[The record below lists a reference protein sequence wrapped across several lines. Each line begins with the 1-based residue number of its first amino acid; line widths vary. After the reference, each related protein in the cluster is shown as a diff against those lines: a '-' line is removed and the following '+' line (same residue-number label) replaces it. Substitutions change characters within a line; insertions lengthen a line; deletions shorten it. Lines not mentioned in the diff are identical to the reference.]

1 MNENVDYK
9 AKSPSKSTKF
19 LWWCAGADEKILMYC
34 SYSDHVKYLGIGG
47 VVLATAFM
55 AALSMGFAMH
65 TIFDS
70 WAVTVPISLIWSLIV
85 FNLDRFIV
93 SSTGKGDGE
102 STISWSEL
110 GNATPRLLMAILLGL
125 TISAPLET
133 TIFDK
138 EIQREWKSVSDKM
151 AISRQYEVEQKY
163 EKKIAEVDSKIIKN
177 DSILKD
183 ATLKY
188 DDFALQVNE
197 VQTGTGRYAGKPCTR
212 GETCDTHSGIY
223 KGKKKS
229 MRMMDSITKINY
241 TLNLDLKKFQDEK
254 TIEIKSEQ
262 NKIENQ
268 TPGFLDKIMMLEG
281 LSSHGKEV
289 EKYNAATQK
298 VEQKLDKETGK
309 MVAVKEE
316 IYGSAFWAIWLV
328 RLLFMIIEI
337 APVVL
342 KLMLIKSPYDY
353 MGENVNQIL
362 EAKQGISM
370 NHVTD
375 EEGKL
380 TKYKENYNPRRI
392 IAIVEHQN
400 AKEEENAKEAITLF
414 AEKEKKE
421 IANNP
426 DAFINPDDSAI

>member
-55 AALSMGFAMH
+55 AALSMGFALH
-65 TIFDS
+65 TIFGVTNPLTGEFEGN
-70 WAVTVPISLIWSLIV
+70 WFVTVPVALIWALIV

-110 GNATPRLLMAILLGL
+110 GNAAPRLLMATLLGL

-133 TIFDK
+133 TIFGS
-138 EIQREWKSVSDKM
+138 EIEREWIETKDQLVRKKSYEIEQYYLTRQNETEQKKTDKKKEVDDQ
-151 AISRQYEVEQKY
+151 IILVNKNQERVTKERQSGTGVQWQKDTKDLEVEQK
-163 EKKIAEVDSKIIKN
+163 KLQILRIQL
-177 DSILKD
+177 DSIEKSTLSLIPLKAKAQD
-183 ATLKY
+183 SCRNIIMK
-188 DDFALQVNE
+188 E
-197 VQTGTGRYAGKPCTR
+197 
-212 GETCDTHSGIY
+212 
-223 KGKKKS
+223 KS
-229 MRMMDSITKINY
+229 
-241 TLNLDLKKFQDEK
+241 
-254 TIEIKSEQ
+254 
-262 NKIENQ
+262 
-268 TPGFLDKIMMLEG
+268 GFLDKIMMLEKI
-281 LSSHGKEV
+281 SAEGKKV
-289 EKYNAATQK
+289 PKFDASTGKIKTDSNGK
-298 VEQKLDKETGK
+298 VEEEVI
-309 MVAVKEE
+309 VAP
-316 IYGSAFWAIWLV
+316 AFWAVWLV

-337 APVVL
+337 APVIL

-426 DAFINPDDSAI
+426 DAFINPNDSSN

>member
-1 MNENVDYK
+1 
-9 AKSPSKSTKF
+9 
-19 LWWCAGADEKILMYC
+19 
-34 SYSDHVKYLGIGG
+34 
-47 VVLATAFM
+47 M
-55 AALSMGFAMH
+55 AALSMGFALH
-65 TIFDS
+65 TIFDL
-70 WAVTVPISLIWSLIV
+70 WAVTIPVAFIWALIV

-110 GNATPRLLMAILLGL
+110 GNAAPRLLMATLLGL

-133 TIFDK
+133 TIFDR
-138 EIQREWKSVSDKM
+138 EIQREWKDTKIKLAQSRMNDILKANKTTGESDKIRQKTKTDSLSM
-151 AISRQYEVEQKY
+151 VKYDLIKAEKEKMIQDLQTQKICDRGRNCPTHRALYEQAEQASRLRDSTAVLLNADLVEL
-163 EKKIAEVDSKIIKN
+163 KKT
-177 DSILKD
+177 DSIDNLKIQKEAD
-183 ATLKY
+183 L
-188 DDFALQVNE
+188 VRN
-197 VQTGTGRYAGKPCTR
+197 
-212 GETCDTHSGIY
+212 DTA
-223 KGKKKS
+223 
-229 MRMMDSITKINY
+229 
-241 TLNLDLKKFQDEK
+241 
-254 TIEIKSEQ
+254 
-262 NKIENQ
+262 
-268 TPGFLDKIMMLEG
+268 GFLDKIIMLEN
-281 LSSHGKEV
+281 LSSHSKTIPV
-289 EKYNAATQK
+289 YDVKTNKPIPNK
-298 VEQKLDKETGK
+298 VE
-309 MVAVKEE
+309 E
-316 IYGSAFWAIWLV
+316 ISGSAFWAIWLV

-337 APVVL
+337 APVIL

>member
-65 TIFDS
+65 TIFHGNWGVTIPVAFI
-70 WAVTVPISLIWSLIV
+70 WALIV

-110 GNATPRLLMAILLGL
+110 GNAAPRLLMAILLGL

-133 TIFDK
+133 FIFK
-138 EIQREWKSVSDKM
+138 NEIEREWKLSMDQL
-151 AISRQYEVEQKY
+151 AISKSYEILQTE
-163 EKKIAEVDSKIIKN
+163 ISN
-177 DSILKD
+177 DS
-183 ATLKY
+183 
-188 DDFALQVNE
+188 
-197 VQTGTGRYAGKPCTR
+197 
-212 GETCDTHSGIY
+212 S
-223 KGKKKS
+223 
-229 MRMMDSITKINY
+229 
-241 TLNLDLKKFQDEK
+241 
-254 TIEIKSEQ
+254 
-262 NKIENQ
+262 KIENFNIKKAEVEKQ
-268 TPGFLDKIMMLEG
+268 REIWAKANQAWEDQMQGRAGAGVGNGPRSKELAKVRDTEKLKLENLEKELKLFESDKIKNKESIDKKIKQQMYEIKNSKPGFLDELMMIER
-281 LSSHGKEV
+281 LSSQGKTV
-289 EKYNAATQK
+289 PKMDPATNTIIKGQ
-298 VEQKLDKETGK
+298 VI
-309 MVAVKEE
+309 V
-316 IYGSAFWAIWLV
+316 IYGSAFWAVWLI

-337 APVVL
+337 APVIL

-380 TKYKENYNPRRI
+380 TKYKENFNPKRI

-414 AEKEKKE
+414 ADKEKKE
-421 IANNP
+421 IAKNP
-426 DAFINPDDSAI
+426 DAFINPDDSSI

>member
-1 MNENVDYK
+1 MNENVDYV
-9 AKSPSKSTKF
+9 AKRPSKTTKF

-55 AALSMGFAMH
+55 AALSMGFALH
-65 TIFDS
+65 TIFDN
-70 WAVTVPISLIWSLIV
+70 WAVTIPVALIWALIV

-110 GNATPRLLMAILLGL
+110 GNAAPRLMMAILLGL

-133 TIFDK
+133 TIFDR
-138 EIQREWKSVSDKM
+138 EIQREWKDTKVKLAQSRMNDILKANKTTGESDK
-151 AISRQYEVEQKY
+151 IHQKT
-163 EKKIAEVDSKIIKN
+163 KTDSL
-177 DSILKD
+177 SLV
-183 ATLKY
+183 KY
-188 DDFALQVNE
+188 DL
-197 VQTGTGRYAGKPCTR
+197 
-212 GETCDTHSGIY
+212 
-223 KGKKKS
+223 
-229 MRMMDSITKINY
+229 
-241 TLNLDLKKFQDEK
+241 
-254 TIEIKSEQ
+254 IKSEKEKMIQ
-262 NKIENQ
+262 DLQTGANGQQSCDRGKNCPRHRALYEQAEQATRLRDSTAVLLNADLAELKKSEEIDNAKIKKEVYLVRND
-268 TPGFLDKIMMLEG
+268 TIGFLDKIIMLEN
-281 LSSHGKEV
+281 LSSHSKTIPV
-289 EKYNAATQK
+289 YDVKTNKPIPNK
-298 VEQKLDKETGK
+298 VE
-309 MVAVKEE
+309 E
-316 IYGSAFWAIWLV
+316 ISGSAFWAIWLV

-337 APVVL
+337 APVIL

-380 TKYKENYNPRRI
+380 TKYKENFNPKRI

-414 AEKEKKE
+414 ADKEKKE
-421 IANNP
+421 IAKNP
-426 DAFINPDDSAI
+426 DAFINPDDSSI